1 MDRDSILAH
10 SIAAYMKECF
20 MERSDGYTMPVCVG
34 CGTSPIWNPRLGI
47 AVCPLCDGPVRFAG
61 DNVNNLELLPPLGKP
76 KSQIV
81 EVDIP
86 YATKVL
92 GQELETNLN
101 MGMRYITTAGVQRLQ
116 QFELA
121 ARTGDSS
128 KTLAPLILPEV
139 KMPERMVEKEETVVT
154 REQLEAMGVDVGRL
168 EGVAAAAGEAAAA
181 AAAANEIYEGGEEV
195 EGEGEVEGAEALAVP
210 AVVQLAAPVPAVA
223 QPGEVRSIS
232 FGQPAVDRVAMPAA
246 PAQQQLPIEQ
256 SGGSAQI
263 LPSPLPGVPVNTL
276 VIDTSQQAM
285 ERDGLYDA
293 GGAALPRRRI
303 GGMTPSQQSSSSSRI
318 SVQRMQET
326 DPESG
331 EVIRLNPHAPRV
343 SVQKLG

>member
-1 MDRDSILAH
+1 
-10 SIAAYMKECF
+10 
-20 MERSDGYTMPVCVG
+20 
-34 CGTSPIWNPRLGI
+34 
-47 AVCPLCDGPVRFAG
+47 
-61 DNVNNLELLPPLGKP
+61 
-76 KSQIV
+76 
-81 EVDIP
+81 
-86 YATKVL
+86 
-92 GQELETNLN
+92 
-101 MGMRYITTAGVQRLQ
+101 MRYITTAGVQRLQ

-303 GGMTPSQQSSSSSRI
+303 GGMTPSQQSSSRI